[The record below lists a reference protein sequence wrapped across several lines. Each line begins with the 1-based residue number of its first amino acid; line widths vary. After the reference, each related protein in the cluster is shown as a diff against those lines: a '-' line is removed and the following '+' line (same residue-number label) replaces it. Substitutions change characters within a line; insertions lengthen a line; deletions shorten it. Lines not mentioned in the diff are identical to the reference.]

1 MMVTAGLVQEEAE
14 LEAILALQAENLP
27 ARLSASEAL
36 EQGFVTVEH
45 SLDALRRMHQ
55 AMPSVVARQDG
66 RLAGYAMAMARECR
80 QFVPILGPFF
90 DTLERLSWGGRPFSS
105 VRFYV
110 MGQICVAKASRGQGV
125 VEALYAGHRQA
136 YGARFELLVTEISA
150 RNPRSLRAHSR
161 VGFQELHRYRDA
173 VDEWVVVGWDWHL
186 S

>member
-1 MMVTAGLVQEEAE
+1 MVTAGLVQDEAE
-14 LEAILALQAENLP
+14 LTAILALQAENLS
-27 ARLSASEAL
+27 ATLSAAEAL

-45 SLDALRRMHQ
+45 SLDALRQMHE

-66 RLAGYAMAMARECR
+66 KLVGYALAMARECR
-80 QFVPILGPFF
+80 GFVPILGSFF
-90 DTLERLSWGGRPFSS
+90 DTLERLSWDGRPLSG

-110 MGQICVAKASRGQGV
+110 MGQICVAKAARGQGV
-125 VEALYAGHRQA
+125 VEALYAGHCRA
-136 YGARFELLVTEISA
+136 YGARFELLVTEISV
-150 RNPRSLRAHSR
+150 RNPRSLKAHAR